1 MNVSKRKIKYILV
14 QTLLILITV
23 IYTNVINIIYTDEC
37 FRNICLYTAIISI
50 VILLIQMRYERSLV
64 NPFVIVLICFELF
77 QMGLPILY
85 GIDKTYTNWN
95 MEFFGL
101 ENRIESLVFTLYCL
115 HAFSVGGCLG
125 FCNKDTNLNI
135 RSSFLKNDKLIR
147 KIALY
152 LSIITGII
160 AIPLAMGIA
169 LLSMKY
175 GYNYIKVDS
184 MGINSGFTNAVRT
197 IFPAAIF
204 LFLVYSKSKKER
216 RCILFLIILYS
227 SVSMIAGGRTVGLS
241 MILVLIYY
249 YYCNSE
255 KTKRKNKLT
264 NFLLLGIAVVMLLFI
279 LVMVK
284 TIRMGQEMSGNGIV
298 SIFESVI
305 EEMGFNFTSIC
316 FTKIYI
322 PMNTPFQMGKSY
334 LHALVC
340 LIPSSL
346 DLTGLVEFC
355 KQSSPEQW
363 IALQLHKSFGITFDY
378 GVGYSVI
385 AESFYNFG
393 NFGWLSVL
401 IQGYIIQRI
410 LSIKFDGNDKFG
422 MYIKLIM
429 LWALTTYPR
438 RSFYTLE
445 KALEYNVIM
454 IIGIIW
460 ICWKL
465 MKREKL
471 K

>member
-1 MNVSKRKIKYILV
+1 
-14 QTLLILITV
+14 
-23 IYTNVINIIYTDEC
+23 
-37 FRNICLYTAIISI
+37 
-50 VILLIQMRYERSLV
+50 
-64 NPFVIVLICFELF
+64 
-77 QMGLPILY
+77 
-85 GIDKTYTNWN
+85 
-95 MEFFGL
+95 
-101 ENRIESLVFTLYCL
+101 
-115 HAFSVGGCLG
+115 
-125 FCNKDTNLNI
+125 
-135 RSSFLKNDKLIR
+135 
-147 KIALY
+147 
-152 LSIITGII
+152 
-160 AIPLAMGIA
+160 
-169 LLSMKY
+169 
-175 GYNYIKVDS
+175 
-184 MGINSGFTNAVRT
+184 
-197 IFPAAIF
+197 
-204 LFLVYSKSKKER
+204 
-216 RCILFLIILYS
+216 
-227 SVSMIAGGRTVGLS
+227 
-241 MILVLIYY
+241 
-249 YYCNSE
+249 
-255 KTKRKNKLT
+255 
-264 NFLLLGIAVVMLLFI
+264 
-279 LVMVK
+279 
-284 TIRMGQEMSGNGIV
+284 
-298 SIFESVI
+298 
-305 EEMGFNFTSIC
+305 
-316 FTKIYI
+316 
-322 PMNTPFQMGKSY
+322 MGKSY